1 MTLSPIKSFMFLT
14 DLTPTFL
21 DYAGAPQPGS
31 TYNGTEVHPIMGKS
45 LRPLFNG
52 SVKDDPIGLEMFNNS
67 ALYKGKWVAI
77 NDNAHPSGK
86 GWQLYNTAVDPAQN
100 NNLADEHPAVLLE
113 MIADYQKYAEE
124 VGVVVPTGEKAIIQY
139 SGIYPALNQTQTVE
153 LDEII
158 PPFKRPNASTV
169 INALGSY

>member
-1 MTLSPIKSFMFLT
+1 M
-14 DLTPTFL
+14 
-21 DYAGAPQPGS
+21 
-31 TYNGTEVHPIMGKS
+31 
-45 LRPLFNG
+45 
-52 SVKDDPIGLEMFNNS
+52 
-67 ALYKGKWVAI
+67 
-77 NDNAHPSGK
+77 
-86 GWQLYNTAVDPAQN
+86 
-100 NNLADEHPAVLLE
+100 LADEHPAVLLE